1 MIALKSAFAALGVAF
16 LLGACTSTSNNQPMA
31 AKPAPA
37 APAPAAK
44 PVDPNSLYARLGG
57 RDAIAAVM
65 DDFVNRMAKDRR
77 INKRFA
83 NTDAAKLKASL
94 TDQLCE
100 GTGGPCKYAGK
111 DMRAAH
117 AGMKITEREWNIT
130 VAHLR
135 AAMVAKKVKAREI
148 REIMGALGGMKK
160 DIVGI

>member
-1 MIALKSAFAALGVAF
+1 MIALKSAIAALGVAF
-16 LLGACTSTSNNQPMA
+16 LLGACTSTSSNQPMA

-37 APAPAAK
+37 QPAAK

-77 INKRFA
+77 VNKRFA
-83 NTDAAKLKASL
+83 KTDAAKLKASL

-100 GTGGPCKYAGK
+100 GTGGPCKYTGK

-135 AAMVAKKVKAREI
+135 AAMVAKKVKAREMN
-148 REIMGALGGMKK
+148 EVLGALGGMKK